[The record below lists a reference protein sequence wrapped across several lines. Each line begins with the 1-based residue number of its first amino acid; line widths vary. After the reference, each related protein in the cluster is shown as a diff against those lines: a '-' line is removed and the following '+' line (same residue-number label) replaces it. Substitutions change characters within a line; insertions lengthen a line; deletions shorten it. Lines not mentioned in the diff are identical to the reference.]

1 MMQIEIQSKS
11 RKALMLAVW
20 GLLSMIVFAFVYGQ
34 GLDNLISGEGLTRG
48 QVYNDLLSSKSLLL
62 FWAFTWAGG
71 MVLAF
76 HKKIKLFSRK
86 ALITALPASI
96 LILVAASL
104 LMWIGRAFGPEAWL
118 RGATGL
124 FGALAVLAAA
134 YLHGRVIVHW
144 FFRNTFARGIE
155 AFVFSMAL
163 GLGSL
168 SFLSL
173 GLAFLGQYTPTSL
186 LMVLGAT
193 ALGGLIWLLAS
204 RIRTDAQTQR
214 AESLDT
220 NLREPASGLWWG
232 ILFTVGVISLVGT
245 LAPESEY
252 DALWYHLW
260 LPAQWLQS
268 GQPVD
273 LLEEYIS
280 LYPMNW
286 SLLYGAAMTV
296 GNVISAKLI
305 HWAALLLCA
314 LSLAAFTRRFFPQA
328 PALLAA
334 AVFAATPTV
343 LWESTTAYNDLGL
356 TFYLF
361 LAIYALERYLE
372 SDQRKWLLLAGLMVG
387 MAMAVK
393 HLALFGLLLL
403 SIILFLQRL
412 RKNEWKRGLVEA
424 SLLGVTGLVLALPYY
439 TRSFLA
445 SGNPF
450 FPEMFGIFG
459 ATPPQRWD
467 WVTENGLNAFK
478 ARFGFGRS
486 LPALMGLPWLL
497 TTRAYR
503 FGGFL
508 GSAYLLLLPWGAVGW
523 RDARWRRWMGF
534 ALAYLALW
542 ASPFSSFQLRFLVPL
557 TPLLAVLAAAG
568 YERLQATL
576 KVVLPRLKP
585 LTLPLLMTPLLW
597 ISLPPF
603 TSLADG
609 PGYDGWLTHVVRQ
622 APIAV
627 VTGRE
632 SEEDYLSRVVSSYP
646 AWNYINHNTP
656 VDAYILTFSGG
667 DHLYSQR
674 RRLWSDSTLARPA
687 TWQAQTDSQALQWL
701 REAGITHILGDQK
714 IINAND
720 QSAIPLILQDHFLQ
734 QYGRLEYEDRYYAV
748 YRLAGNQP

>member
-1 MMQIEIQSKS
+1 
-11 RKALMLAVW
+11 MLAVW
-20 GLLSMIVFAFVYGQ
+20 GLLSLVVFAFVYGQ
-34 GLDNLISGEGLTRG
+34 GLANLISGEGLTRG
-48 QVYNDLLSSKSLLL
+48 QVYNDLLSSTSLRL
-62 FWAFTWAGG
+62 FWVLVWAGG
-71 MVLAF
+71 MALVF
-76 HKKIKLFSRK
+76 HGKIRLFSRK
-86 ALITALPASI
+86 ALFTALPAGIFS
-96 LILVAASL
+96 LIAASL
-104 LMWIGRAFGPEAWL
+104 LMWIGRVSGPEAWL
-118 RGATGL
+118 RGATGV
-124 FGALAVLAAA
+124 FGVLAVLAAA
-134 YLHGRVIVHW
+134 YLHGRVITHW

-173 GLAFLGQYTPTSL
+173 GLAFLGQYTPASL
-186 LMVLGAT
+186 LMIMGAT
-193 ALGGLIWLLAS
+193 ALGGLVWLLAS
-204 RIRTDAQTQR
+204 RIRIGAHNQLD
-214 AESLDT
+214 ESLEIS
-220 NLREPASGLWWG
+220 LREPTNGLWWG
-232 ILFTVGVISLVGT
+232 ILFTVGMISLVGA

-268 GQPVD
+268 GHPVD
-273 LLEEYIS
+273 ILEEYIS

-334 AVFAATPTV
+334 AVFVATPTV

-361 LAIYALERYLE
+361 LAIYALERYME
-372 SDQRKWLLLAGLMVG
+372 SDQRKWLLLTGLMVG
-387 MAMAVK
+387 LAMAIK

-403 SIILFLQRL
+403 AIILFLQRL
-412 RKNEWKRGLVEA
+412 GKKEWKRGLVEA
-424 SLLGVTGLVLALPYY
+424 GVLGIIGLVLALPYY
-439 TRSFLA
+439 ARSALA

-467 WVTENGLNAFK
+467 WVTESGLNAFK

-508 GSAYLLLLPWGAVGW
+508 GCAYLLLLPWGVLDW
-523 RDARWRRWMGF
+523 RDARWWRWAGF

-542 ASPFSSFQLRFLVPL
+542 ASPISSFQLRFLVPL

-576 KVVLPRLKP
+576 RAAVPRLRP
-585 LTLPLLMTPLLW
+585 LTLPLLMTLLLW

-603 TSLADG
+603 TALADG
-609 PGYDGWLTHVVRQ
+609 PGYGGWLTHVVRQ

-627 VTGRE
+627 VSGGE
-632 SEEDYLSRVVSSYP
+632 SEQDYLSRVLSSYP
-646 AWNYINHNTP
+646 AWNYINQNTP

-674 RRLWSDSTLARPA
+674 RRLRSDSTLARPA
-687 TWQAQTDSQALQWL
+687 TWQAQTESQALQWL
-701 REAGITHILGDQK
+701 RQAGITHILADQK
-714 IINAND
+714 IIKAED
-720 QSAIPLILQDHFLQ
+720 QTTIPLILQERFLQ
-734 QYGRLEYEDRYYAV
+734 IFGRLEYQDRYYAV
-748 YRLAGNQP
+748 YRLAGDQP